1 MSNNTGSVYAT
12 RQAILARSLCNY
24 SPVEQDILQYVH
36 TQFTPGTRKDCV
48 YLEEAYR
55 VFTWEKT
62 CIEYA
67 AFVPRFIDF
76 AEKLHGAKITFE
88 CRPGETMPQ
97 LCLRGLQF
105 RYAAEYRKMQK

>member
-24 SPVEQDILQYVH
+24 SPVERDILHY
-36 TQFTPGTRKDCV
+36 TYSEFIPGTRDDCM

-55 VFTWEKT
+55 VFTWEKGH
-62 CIEYA
+62 IEYV
-67 AFVPRFIDF
+67 AFTHCFIDF
-76 AEKLHGAKITFE
+76 AVKLHGAVRAYQ
-88 CRPGETMPQ
+88 CRLGETTPQ